1 MGHNGN
7 RFLAAR
13 LRALFVLLVLS
24 SATASAQSGD
34 QARARPADVAPP
46 ALNTGTLLRLVS
58 LPRAEFTAA
67 WDSLRRVDEAA
78 SASASE
84 TASEMDS
91 GVPSAGALRTRYLW
105 AMGRVLYPYFHW
117 RETDA
122 AAVEPDPALDSI
134 VRALPLELAAAESLS
149 EYRQFLGAYIH
160 ERARTR
166 IATDPSLTRG
176 DNRWLRAEL
185 SVVEEELRSPA
196 LRLAEADR
204 LLAAHI
210 EENGGKGL
218 DDIFERYRAL
228 APTPERLAELLE
240 LRASDLARRNGHEVA
255 VYTERDG
262 VPLEVHVLPPT
273 ASDSTAGAGAG
284 AGAVAGAVTGAVT
297 PGRDSLHPAMLWIH
311 GGSLNTGTWWHCPV
325 FCTELR
331 ARGVTVIAVE
341 LRTGSRFESGPLEQ
355 LDDATTALAWTHA
368 NAPRLGIDAERIGV
382 AGFSSGATI
391 ALLLASRTAI
401 TPGATQPA
409 AVMALGACADP
420 IAPHEDGFFRKRIRA
435 VGLRPA
441 DYSPLALARGA
452 KLGGIAPLLVVHGGD
467 DEYCSLGDAEQ
478 FVGALPADR
487 AAFVV
492 VPDAPHFFPFYMRS
506 GQQQLRDAIGAALGQ
521 WGWTTRRGAQR

>member
-1 MGHNGN
+1 MEYNGN
-7 RFLAAR
+7 RFPAAG
-13 LRALFVLLVLS
+13 LRVLVVLLMWAP
-24 SATASAQSGD
+24 ATVSAQSGD
-34 QARARPADVAPP
+34 QAQTRAADVAPP
-46 ALNTGTLLRLVS
+46 ALNTGALLRLVP
-58 LPRAEFTAA
+58 LPSVEFTAA
-67 WDSLRRVDEAA
+67 WDSLRRVDEAVSGAA
-78 SASASE
+78 SRAGPEVAS
-84 TASEMDS
+84 TD
-91 GVPSAGALRTRYLW
+91 ALRTRYLW

-134 VRALPLELAAAESLS
+134 IRALPLELAAAESLG

-166 IATDPSLTRG
+166 IATEPSLRRG

-204 LLAAHI
+204 LLASHI

-218 DDIFERYRAL
+218 DDTFERYRAL
-228 APTPERLAELLE
+228 APTPERLAELRE
-240 LRASDLARRNGHEVA
+240 LRASDLARRDGHEIA

-273 ASDSTAGAGAG
+273 ASDSTA
-284 AGAVAGAVTGAVT
+284 VAGAVTRVRG
-297 PGRDSLHPAMLWIH
+297 SLHPAMLWLH

-325 FCTELR
+325 VCTELR
-331 ARGVTVIAVE
+331 SRGVTVIAVE

-368 NAPRLGIDAERIGV
+368 NATRLGIDAERIGV

-401 TPGATQPA
+401 TSGATRPA
-409 AVMALGACADP
+409 AVVALGACADP
-420 IAPHEDGFFRKRIRA
+420 VAPHEDGFFRKRVQA
-435 VGLRPA
+435 AGLQPA
-441 DYSPLALARGA
+441 DYSPRALAREG
-452 KLGGIAPLLVVHGGD
+452 KLSGIAPLLAVHGGD

-478 FVGALPADR
+478 FVGALPANR
-487 AAFVV
+487 AELVV

-506 GQQQLRDAIGAALGQ
+506 GQQQLRDAIGVALGE
-521 WGWTTRRGAQR
+521 WGWTARSGAQR